1 MGEQHF
7 LKLGQQRFRAQPA
20 SSQAASRGQPTDLIG
35 QHLYCAT
42 VAHRQ
47 GHLNAALPTENLSLA
62 KSAPAVD
69 TPPLGSQMNP
79 HQPKRALLLD
89 DMRLLADLMTGQRLC
104 PAVQAHFGKLGKC
117 AAVVVMLSIA
127 AWY

>member
-1 MGEQHF
+1 MVVATEDGAEMGEQHF

-69 TPPLGSQMNP
+69 TLHLFLPW
-79 HQPKRALLLD
+79 
-89 DMRLLADLMTGQRLC
+89 
-104 PAVQAHFGKLGKC
+104 
-117 AAVVVMLSIA
+117 AAR
-127 AWY
+127 